1 MASVSQQIIQNS
13 NLSTLNKT
21 QQEKTYSTSVSG
33 DDFLVLMTE
42 QLKYQDPTNPM
53 DNNDML
59 AQEAQFQSLSRLE
72 ELSDSFSKFSNMFQA
87 NSLIGQN
94 VEIMAN
100 NKTIT
105 GTVDYVDYT
114 DTKGASVSINNTL
127 YPISSISKV
136 FPSNSSSTGNSNSSS
151 GGSEETIGQK
161 LLESINDN
169 IGKIAS
175 KLGDYL
181 KIDELTSS
189 N

>member
-1 MASVSQQIIQNS
+1 
-13 NLSTLNKT
+13 
-21 QQEKTYSTSVSG
+21 
-33 DDFLVLMTE
+33 
-42 QLKYQDPTNPM
+42 
-53 DNNDML
+53 
-59 AQEAQFQSLSRLE
+59 
-72 ELSDSFSKFSNMFQA
+72 MFQA

-127 YPISSISKV
+127 YPISSITKV

>member
-1 MASVSQQIIQNS
+1 MTSVSQQIVQNS
-13 NLSTLNKT
+13 NLTAVNKA

-94 VEIMAN
+94 VEIFAN
-100 NKTIT
+100 NKTIS
-105 GTVDYVDYT
+105 GTVEYVDYT
-114 DTKGASVSINNTL
+114 DTNGASVSINNTL

-136 FPSNSSSTGNSNSSS
+136 FPSGSSAGNSGSSSEK
-151 GGSEETIGQK
+151 SEETIGQK
-161 LLESINDN
+161 LLESINNN
-169 IGKIAS
+169 IGKIAT
-175 KLGDYL
+175 KLGEYI
-181 KIDELTSS
+181 KTDEATSS